1 MPVFRYKAINTEGV
15 TAEGTLTAPGR
26 REALDMLRQRQ
37 SHPVS
42 LEEEK
47 NRNINLARNKSVKI
61 KDLSVFCRQFYS
73 MLNAG
78 VNILSCLDILKTQLE
93 NKTLREVTNDI
104 YENVQ
109 KGLTLSEAMRRN
121 EKVFP
126 SLFLSMI
133 VAGEISGTLDNIMQ
147 RLAIHYEKE
156 YKLNNKIKS
165 ALVYPIVL
173 IVATVAVVI
182 FMMTF
187 VMPTYV
193 ELFEG
198 SNVPLPMITSIVIGM
213 SNFIRSYWYLLI
225 LGIVLIVIAIK
236 GYIQSA
242 EGRRHMDELKLKLPV
257 FKELNEKIIAARFTR
272 TMSTMMVSGIPLL
285 QSLESV
291 SGVVNNIV
299 IKEGMGKIYDAVRGG
314 KILSEPV
321 RASGIFPPMVGNMI
335 KIGEE
340 SGTMD
345 DLLDK
350 AADFF
355 DEEVD
360 RSVQRLTTLFE
371 PLMIVVMGVVIGF
384 IVLAMYMP
392 MFDMVKA
399 F

>member
-47 NRNINLARNKSVKI
+47 NRNINLARNKSVKT

-93 NKTLREVTNDI
+93 NKTLRDVTNDI

-133 VAGEISGTLDNIMQ
+133 VAGEVSGTLDNIMK

-198 SNVPLPMITSIVIGM
+198 SNVPLPVITSIVIGM

-225 LGIVLIVIAIK
+225 LAIALIVIAIK
-236 GYIQSA
+236 GYIQST
-242 EGRRHMDELKLKLPV
+242 EGRRHMDELKLKLPIL
-257 FKELNEKIIAARFTR
+257 KDLNEKIIAARFTR

-291 SGVVNNIV
+291 SGVVNNVV

-314 KILSEPV
+314 KILSDPV
-321 RASGIFPPMVGNMI
+321 RASGMFPPMVGNMI

-371 PLMIVVMGVVIGF
+371 PMMIVVMGVVIGF

>member
-1 MPVFRYKAINTEGV
+1 MPIYRYKAINADGV

-26 REALDMLRQRQ
+26 QEALSMLRQRQ
-37 SHPVS
+37 NHPVS
-42 LEEEK
+42 IEEEV
-47 NRNINLARNKSVKI
+47 NRNITLKRHKGVKA

-78 VNILSCLDILKTQLE
+78 VNIMNCLDILRTQME
-93 NKTLREVTNDI
+93 NKILRDVTSDI

-126 SLFLSMI
+126 PLFLNMI
-133 VAGEISGTLDNIMQ
+133 MAGEVSGTLDDIMK
-147 RLAIHYEKE
+147 RLALHYEKE

-165 ALVYPIVL
+165 ALIYPAVL
-173 IVATVAVVI
+173 VVAVVAVVMFLI
-182 FMMTF
+182 TF
-187 VMPTYV
+187 VMPTYI
-193 ELFEG
+193 ELFSG
-198 SNVPLPMITSIVIGM
+198 SNVPLPAPTLIVIGI
-213 SNFIRSYWYLLI
+213 SKFVRTYWYLII
-225 LGIVLIVIAIK
+225 LATLLIVV
-236 GYIQSA
+236 GVRSYIESK
-242 EGRRHMDELKLKLPV
+242 EGRRHLDELKLKLPV
-257 FKELNEKIIAARFTR
+257 LKDLNQKIVSARFTR
-272 TMSTMMVSGIPLL
+272 TMSTMMISGIPLL
-285 QSLESV
+285 QAIDSV
-291 SGVVNNIV
+291 SGVVNNVV
-299 IKEGMGKIYDAVRGG
+299 IKEGMGKIYDAVRSG
-314 KILSEPV
+314 KILSDPV

-371 PLMIVVMGVVIGF
+371 PMMIVVMGLIVGF
-384 IVLAMYMP
+384 IVVAMLMP

-399 F
+399 I

>member
-47 NRNINLARNKSVKI
+47 NRNVNLKRNQSVKA

-133 VAGEISGTLDNIMQ
+133 VAGEVSGTLDNIMK

-165 ALVYPIVL
+165 ALVYPAVL
-173 IVATVAVVI
+173 VVATIAVVTFLI
-182 FMMTF
+182 TF

-193 ELFEG
+193 ELFSG
-198 SNVPLPMITSIVIGM
+198 SNVPLPAPTLIVINL
-213 SNFIRSYWYLLI
+213 SKFVRTYWYLII
-225 LGIVLIVIAIK
+225 LVVAASLVVLRTYV
-236 GYIQSA
+236 QSE
-242 EGRRHMDELKLKLPV
+242 EGHRHMDELKLKLPIL
-257 FKELNEKIIAARFTR
+257 KDLNQKIVAARFTR

-285 QSLESV
+285 QSIESV
-291 SGVVNNIV
+291 AGVVNNMV
-299 IKEGMGKIYDAVRGG
+299 IKEGMGKIYDAVRSG

-321 RASGIFPPMVGNMI
+321 RASGMFPPMVGNMI

-345 DLLDK
+345 ELLDK

-371 PLMIVVMGVVIGF
+371 PLMIVIMGIVIGY
-384 IVLAMYMP
+384 IVVAMMMP

-399 F
+399 I